1 MERILHR
8 YLTTKMKFSR
18 EEADVWVPGAGA
30 PAEALARV
38 THLCVGAHQDDIE
51 IMAHSGICDCLDNPD
66 TLAFGGVVVTDGGGS
81 SRTGPYA
88 DKTDEA
94 MKVIRR
100 EEQRQAAAL
109 GQYAIQIQL
118 AHPSA
123 DVKRSG
129 HAGVAADLATIF
141 AGAKAQ
147 VVYLH
152 NPADKH
158 DTHVAVLWRCLA
170 ALRALPAED
179 RPQQVFG
186 VEVWRGLDWV
196 LDAEKVA
203 LDCGRRPDLAA
214 KLLEVFDSQ
223 ITGGK
228 RYDLAAAG
236 RRAANATFNDARS
249 QDGFAGIAWALDL
262 TPLVADPSLD
272 LATVTKA
279 YVDRLS
285 QDVADRLERFR

>member
-1 MERILHR
+1 
-8 YLTTKMKFSR
+8 MKFSR
-18 EEADVWVPGAGA
+18 DNADVLVPDGRGPEA
-30 PAEALARV
+30 ALARV

-88 DKTDEA
+88 DKTDEE
-94 MKVIRR
+94 MKAIRCQ
-100 EEQRQAAAL
+100 EQREAAVL

-123 DVKRSG
+123 VVKD
-129 HAGVAADLATIF
+129 AANEGVVADLAAIF
-141 AGAKAQ
+141 AGAKAK
-147 VVYLH
+147 VVFLH

-158 DTHVAVLWRCLA
+158 DTHVAVLWRCIT
-170 ALRALPAED
+170 ALRKLPPAD
-179 RPQQVFG
+179 RPEKVWG

-203 LDCGRRPDLAA
+203 LDNGRRPELAA
-214 KLLEVFDSQ
+214 KLLAIFDSQ

-228 RYDLAAAG
+228 RYDLAAVG
-236 RRAANATFNDARS
+236 RRAANATFNNSHAKDAY
-249 QDGFAGIAWALDL
+249 AGIAWALDL
-262 TPLVADPSLD
+262 TPVVADDAVD
-272 LATVTKA
+272 LAEFTRGYVERLTADVTA
-279 YVDRLS
+279 RLN
-285 QDVADRLERFR
+285 RFR